1 MGTQRLVAGNLIVAS
16 LAALSI
22 IGFVPWLIAAFLI
35 IAVAV
40 IASLPSTAS
49 STNPPSVE
57 KVSLETSSIRTEK
70 NPNHARLEPARN
82 YPQTQRSTQSLSK
95 DGSPDEKPMD
105 IGQKTIP
112 GDDYLSF
119 EVGLRE
125 GEELVADV
133 SAEGALNVYLLT
145 EENLANLDSNQEFWY
160 EIGDERV
167 RNTTVRFVPE
177 ENGRWFLV
185 IENCGSNDVSATV
198 KFVVNEPS
206 HAAPMLKSEKLD
218 VPDVKLEGKASL

>member
-1 MGTQRLVAGNLIVAS
+1 MGTQRFVAGNLIVAS

-35 IAVAV
+35 IAVAI
-40 IASLPSTAS
+40 IASVPSTAS

-70 NPNHARLEPARN
+70 NPTAHARLEPARN
-82 YPQTQRSTQSLSK
+82 IPQTRQSIESLSK
-95 DGSPDEKPMD
+95 GSSFDEKPMD
-105 IGQKTIP
+105 VGQKTIP

-133 SAEGALNVYLLT
+133 SAEGPL
-145 EENLANLDSNQEFWY
+145 
-160 EIGDERV
+160 
-167 RNTTVRFVPE
+167 
-177 ENGRWFLV
+177 
-185 IENCGSNDVSATV
+185 
-198 KFVVNEPS
+198 
-206 HAAPMLKSEKLD
+206 
-218 VPDVKLEGKASL
+218 